1 VECDSCPPVDER
13 KFTILNSKSLLTD
26 SSHTYKGC
34 LFDICH
40 GRSGDKGDVANIG
53 IICRNPLFYDL
64 LLKKLTPTVWNTTSS
79 YLANFQVVKEYL
91 GHLIQGEVN
100 CYPLPGISG
109 LNFVCTKALG
119 GGGLESL
126 NMDRQGKC
134 YAQLLLEIP
143 IDIPRGLV
151 YFAKL

>member
-1 VECDSCPPVDER
+1 VSFAL
-13 KFTILNSKSLLTD
+13 FTVCINSQVVKQYL
-26 SSHTYKGC
+26 SHVV
-34 LFDICH
+34 
-40 GRSGDKGDVANIG
+40 KGDVA
-53 IICRNPLFYDL
+53 
-64 LLKKLTPTVWNTTSS
+64 
-79 YLANFQVVKEYL
+79 
-91 GHLIQGEVN
+91 

-119 GGGLESL
+119 GGGLQSL

-143 IDIPRGLV
+143 IDLPRGLA